1 MPAKSKSQRNL
12 FCLALSM
19 KKGKTSPS
27 VSPEAAKIVN
37 TMTLKEIETFCK
49 EPIKRK

>member
-1 MPAKSKSQRNL
+1 MPAKSESQRKL

-37 TMTLKEIETFCK
+37 TMTMKQIEDYCK
-49 EPIKRK
+49 T